1 MICDEVHTMPGPIK
15 TFMWFRVKVLRLR
28 VWGFRV
34 EGLRLWVVGLRTEA
48 LGFRAGLGFGVGG

>member
-1 MICDEVHTMPGPIK
+1 
-15 TFMWFRVKVLRLR
+15 MWFRVKVLRLR

-48 LGFRAGLGFGVGG
+48 LGFRAGLGFGVGLRGLELSIASISDCVV